1 MEDGI
6 YTTVICLN
14 VPRATVGLFL
24 LKKFQCVKGG
34 IFIDA
39 LPFNPK
45 EKLKLPYLD
54 GSESKIISRP
64 KALDFAR
71 NMLEYEVI
79 SFDVFDTLLLRP
91 FAQPHHLFMILGEK
105 HSCVNFMAIR
115 REAEK
120 EARNQAKGK
129 KGISE
134 VTIYDIYEQ
143 VELRTGIDKQYGV
156 QIELQTELEFCF
168 ANPYMKDVF
177 EILKSQNKKIIAI
190 SDMYLTKSMIEQLLE
205 NSGFSGFFD
214 VFVSCE
220 NHCSKRD
227 KQLFNIA
234 LTKLGKDLS
243 MVHVGTNYESDIK
256 SAQEL
261 GIEARYY
268 NNVHE
273 TGNQY
278 RPDDMSE
285 LIASTYSGI
294 VNTHLH
300 NGIKQYTP
308 HYEYGF
314 IYGGLYILGYCK
326 WIYDYAKQNN
336 IDKILF
342 LSRDG
347 DIYRKVFNFLFTD
360 MDTEYVYWSRIANAK
375 YTIEKNRYDF
385 LKRMVQHKA
394 KSALGITIK
403 GLFESLELEELFSL
417 LTQHDL
423 KEDDIIHKG
432 NVKLIQSF
440 LVKNWETVVKKLT
453 EDHAIVKEYF
463 MNIIQGNKK
472 VAVVD
477 VGWVGS
483 GGAGIKYLIEQKWK
497 LNCEV
502 HSLVAACR
510 HSNHTGNLSQIMKKE
525 IGVYIFSRMLNR
537 NLYDTHTSTKHNNV
551 FFELFTQACYPSFS
565 GFKRTEDGYKL
576 LFDVPEVEN
585 YKIIEQIHQGI
596 YDFVKLYKKTFSNY
610 EYLFNISGYDAYL
623 PFRMI
628 IRDLRF
634 IRENFGDLS
643 FSRGVI
649 ADTENQSF
657 ETLNDIMDQANL

>member
-1 MEDGI
+1 V
-6 YTTVICLN
+6 YTFGYDLN
-14 VPRATVGLFL
+14 PNVSALY
-24 LKKFQCVKGG
+24 KKINNCIKEIGG
-34 IFIDA
+34 ISINDFP
-39 LPFNPK
+39 LNST
-45 EKLKLPYLD
+45 ELLKLPYLD
-54 GSESKIISRP
+54 GSESKVLNRP
-64 KALDFAR
+64 TALDFAK
-71 NMLEYEVI
+71 NMLEYDVI
-79 SFDVFDTLLLRP
+79 SFDVFDTLLIRP
-91 FAQPHHLFMILGEK
+91 FAQPHDLFMILGEK
-105 HSCVNFMAIR
+105 LNCVNFMSIR
-115 REAEK
+115 MKAEK
-120 EARNQAKGK
+120 EARNQAEVK
-129 KGISE
+129 KGNKE
-134 VTIYDIYEQ
+134 VTIYDIYEL

-156 QIELQTELEFCF
+156 QVELQTELEFCF

-190 SDMYLTKSMIEQLLE
+190 SDMYLTKSIIIQLLE

-214 VFVSCE
+214 VFVSSE
-220 NHCSKRD
+220 NNCSKQD
-227 KQLFNIA
+227 KQLFKIA
-234 LTKLGKDLS
+234 LQKLGKDIS
-243 MVHVGTNYESDIK
+243 MVHVGENYESDII

-261 GIEARYY
+261 GIATRYY

-278 RPDDMSE
+278 RADGLSE
-285 LIASTYSGI
+285 LIGSTYSGI

-300 NGIKQYTP
+300 NGKKQYTP

-336 IDKILF
+336 IDKVLF

-347 DIYRKVFNFLFTD
+347 DIYRKVFNFLYTD
-360 MDTEYVYWSRIANAK
+360 MNNEYVYWSRIANTK

-385 LKRMVQHKA
+385 LQRMVKNKA
-394 KSALGITIK
+394 NGVLGITIK
-403 GLFESLELEELFSL
+403 GLLESLELGELVDL
-417 LTQHDL
+417 LTQYEL
-423 KEDDIIHKG
+423 KEDDMIHKG
-432 NVKLIQSF
+432 NVKLIQTF
-440 LVKNWETVVKKLT
+440 FVENWETVVKKLS
-453 EDHAIVKEYF
+453 EDNEIVKEYF
-463 MNIIQGNKK
+463 INIIQGSKK
-472 VAVVD
+472 AAVVD

-483 GGAGIKYLIEQKWK
+483 GGSGIKYLIEQKWK
-497 LNCEV
+497 LNCEI
-502 HSLVAACR
+502 HSLVAGCR

-525 IGVYIFSRMLNR
+525 IGVYIFSRMYNR
-537 NLYDTHTSTKHNNV
+537 NLYDTHTGTKHNNV

-565 GFKRTEDGYKL
+565 GFKKTEEGFKL
-576 LFDVPEVEN
+576 IFDVPEVEN
-585 YKIIEQIHQGI
+585 YEIIAQIHNGI
-596 YDFVKLYKKTFSNY
+596 FDFVKLYKKTFSNY

-634 IRENFGDLS
+634 IRKYFGDLS